1 MPSLQSALAGQSGSP
16 GRTAESRYVT
26 DGNAAREMSYEPEE
40 QNSVGSDLSRFDEEP
55 EVQEARRMEHNEPV
69 RRRRTGA
76 HTAARVKVSPLSLT
90 LAAVAAVLAAVLIYN
105 YMQLT
110 VLSDQIA
117 TVRAEY
123 QNISNEGILLKTQYE
138 SRYDLSQIEEYALT
152 KLGMT
157 KMDRSQV
164 EYVEIGN
171 PDTIVRTGQSSG
183 QAGLTLRAA
192 FIRRINALL
201 AMLS

>member
-1 MPSLQSALAGQSGSP
+1 MPSLQSVMAGQP
-16 GRTAESRYVT
+16 DDAGREAENRYVT

-55 EVQEARRMEHNEPV
+55 EVREARRMERDEPV
-69 RRRRTGA
+69 RRRRTG
-76 HTAARVKVSPLSLT
+76 TRTKVSPLSLT

-117 TVRAEY
+117 TVRADY
-123 QNISNEGILLKTQYE
+123 QTVANEGILLKTQYE
-138 SRYDLSQIEEYALT
+138 SRYDLTQIEEYALT

-171 PDTIVRTGQSSG
+171 PDTIVRTGQSPG
-183 QAGLTLRAA
+183 QQGLSLRAA

>member
-1 MPSLQSALAGQSGSP
+1 MPSLQSALAGQPGAP
-16 GRTAESRYVT
+16 GRTAGSGYVT

-55 EVQEARRMEHNEPV
+55 EVQEARRMERQAPV
-69 RRRRTGA
+69 RRRRTS
-76 HTAARVKVSPLSLT
+76 ARVKVSPLSLT
-90 LAAVAAVLAAVLIYN
+90 LAAIAAVLAAVLIYN

-123 QNISNEGILLKTQYE
+123 QTIANEGILLKTQYE
-138 SRYDLSQIEEYALT
+138 SRYDLTQIEEYALT

-183 QAGLTLRAA
+183 QEGLTLKAA